1 MDCNVDS
8 KQCFTEVSKLN
19 GIEIQK
25 NARYTI
31 GCVCKESILV
41 LVTAI
46 LLILRVR
53 ILFTDFNAGG
63 S

>member
-1 MDCNVDS
+1 MLIS
-8 KQCFTEVSKLN
+8 KQCFTEVSK
-19 GIEIQK
+19 IK
-25 NARYTI
+25 RYRNPRKCEVHLL